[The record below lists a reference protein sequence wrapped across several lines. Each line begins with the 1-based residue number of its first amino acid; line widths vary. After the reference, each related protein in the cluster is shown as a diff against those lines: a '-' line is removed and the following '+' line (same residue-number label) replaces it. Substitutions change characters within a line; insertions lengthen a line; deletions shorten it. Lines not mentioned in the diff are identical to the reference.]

1 MKWLRYL
8 ALLVAVSCVGC
19 ASDGGP
25 VGTGI
30 SSAISGNIVDVETDT
45 ATARKR
51 AAAPPLP
58 PIRVSIDGLPNAT
71 TMADDAGNFV
81 LSGAFDGAVTLRF
94 TVPQYEVTQQLDV
107 PAGSAVVLQDIELRP
122 DGVGAQAAR
131 QLDFFGTVDLVDCT
145 DGTLLIH
152 ERRAGGTQFLVHL
165 DEQTSIEN
173 TAGTSQSCGAI
184 RVGSTV
190 AVEGSIAYATDRT
203 ITALVVTIAPAPPG
217 PPRQQVEV
225 EFLGIISALDCGA
238 GFVVVDDSVQRTTVQ
253 LTARTLLRAAS
264 GAFTCRDLRLGDPVR
279 GEGQIDLRMP
289 GIIVATQ
296 LVVTGAPTTGRPL
309 RFVGVV
315 AAIDCAAGTLQV
327 RDDETTVDVQLWSTT
342 VITRRNGQALA
353 CTDIQPGNRVQGAGQ
368 IAADP
373 PGTLDA
379 TQITVTRPG
388 RGSSF
393 AR

>member
-203 ITALVVTIAPAPPG
+203 ITALVVTIAPASNH
-217 PPRQQVEV
+217 
-225 EFLGIISALDCGA
+225 IGA
-238 GFVVVDDSVQRTTVQ
+238 R
-253 LTARTLLRAAS
+253 LR
-264 GAFTCRDLRLGDPVR
+264 RRLRRR
-279 GEGQIDLRMP
+279 G
-289 GIIVATQ
+289 
-296 LVVTGAPTTGRPL
+296 
-309 RFVGVV
+309 
-315 AAIDCAAGTLQV
+315 
-327 RDDETTVDVQLWSTT
+327 
-342 VITRRNGQALA
+342 
-353 CTDIQPGNRVQGAGQ
+353 
-368 IAADP
+368 
-373 PGTLDA
+373 
-379 TQITVTRPG
+379 
-388 RGSSF
+388 
-393 AR
+393 